1 LAVTLSIHKKSLKQQ
16 TMFNKPKTNTP
27 EPTMGTLGNNDN
39 APTVADANKAKPS
52 IMSTVLDTTNKPSV
66 ISEGFAFTG
75 DINSTG
81 ILHVEGKAS
90 GTVTAHSVNVS
101 ARGEIEGEVVC
112 NSLNIKGIF
121 SGVAVCEELVIA
133 SSAVVKGSISY
144 KFISVGA
151 GAKVEGELFVNEAG
165 ASAPMPTSKIGA

>member
-1 LAVTLSIHKKSLKQQ
+1 
-16 TMFNKPKTNTP
+16 MFNKPKTNPAENMSTTQSASTESGTSSNAP
-27 EPTMGTLGNNDN
+27 EP
-39 APTVADANKAKPS
+39 VRAKPS
-52 IMSTVLDTTNKPSV
+52 IMSSVLDTTNKPSV

-75 DINSTG
+75 EINSSG
-81 ILHVEGKAS
+81 ILHVEGRAS

-112 NSLNIKGIF
+112 NSLNIKGVF

-133 SSAVVKGSISY
+133 SSAIVKGSISY
-144 KFISVGA
+144 KYISVGA

-165 ASAPMPTSKIGA
+165 ASAPMPSAKSNA

>member
-1 LAVTLSIHKKSLKQQ
+1 
-16 TMFNKPKTNTP
+16 MFNKPKTNLP
-27 EPTMGTLGNNDN
+27 ESSPVATSNGEN
-39 APTVADANKAKPS
+39 AAPAAEPVRAKPS

-75 DINSTG
+75 DINSSG
-81 ILHVEGKAS
+81 ILHVEGRAS

-112 NSLNIKGIF
+112 NSLNIKGVF

-133 SSAVVKGSISY
+133 SSAMVKGSISY
-144 KFISVGA
+144 KYISVGA

-165 ASAPMPTSKIGA
+165 ASAPMPTARSNG

>member
-1 LAVTLSIHKKSLKQQ
+1 VVILSIHKKSLKQQ

-27 EPTMGTLGNNDN
+27 DSSPAVSSSSESPAS
-39 APTVADANKAKPS
+39 APESSRAKPS

-66 ISEGFAFTG
+66 ISEGFVFTG
-75 DINSTG
+75 EINSTG

-112 NSLNIKGIF
+112 NSLNIKGVF

-144 KFISVGA
+144 KYISVGA
-151 GAKVEGELFVNEAG
+151 GARVEGELFVNEAG
-165 ASAPMPTSKIGA
+165 ASAPMPSTKLGS

>member
-1 LAVTLSIHKKSLKQQ
+1 
-16 TMFNKPKTNTP
+16 MFNKPKTNTP

-39 APTVADANKAKPS
+39 APALADANKAKPS

-165 ASAPMPTSKIGA
+165 ASAPMPTSKIGV

>member
-1 LAVTLSIHKKSLKQQ
+1 
-16 TMFNKPKTNTP
+16 MFNKSKTNPTEPAQATP
-27 EPTMGTLGNNDN
+27 VSTDN
-39 APTVADANKAKPS
+39 AQAAADANRSKPS

-75 DINSTG
+75 EINSTG

-144 KFISVGA
+144 KYISVGA

-165 ASAPMPTSKIGA
+165 ASAPMPTSRANT

>member
-1 LAVTLSIHKKSLKQQ
+1 
-16 TMFNKPKTNTP
+16 MFNRSKTNPTEPAQATP
-27 EPTMGTLGNNDN
+27 VSTDN
-39 APTVADANKAKPS
+39 AQPAADANRSKPS

-75 DINSTG
+75 EINSTG

-112 NSLNIKGIF
+112 NSFNIKGIF

-144 KFISVGA
+144 KYISVGA

-165 ASAPMPTSKIGA
+165 ASAPMPTSRANT

>member
-1 LAVTLSIHKKSLKQQ
+1 
-16 TMFNKPKTNTP
+16 MFNRSKTNPTEPAQATP
-27 EPTMGTLGNNDN
+27 VSTDN
-39 APTVADANKAKPS
+39 AQAAADANRSKPS

-75 DINSTG
+75 EINSTG

-144 KFISVGA
+144 KYISVGA

-165 ASAPMPTSKIGA
+165 ASAPMPTSRANT